1 VHDSVGFLWLRGGFS
16 ENLGKGF
23 LPELPQHLRLLLL
36 VASFIDISV
45 LSLCL
50 TLVTDGRYVV
60 DQHVRHNICELTPC
74 LPYAFSLFRAQNSYR
89 LLPLFSVKKLGI
101 GTCKTSIP
109 VKLVKY
115 LDNNCNRK

>member
-1 VHDSVGFLWLRGGFS
+1 VHDTAGFLLLRGGYS

-36 VASFIDISV
+36 VASLIDTSV

-50 TLVTDGRYVV
+50 TLVADGRYVV
-60 DQHVRHNICELTPC
+60 DQHVQHDICELAPW

-109 VKLVKY
+109 VKPVKY